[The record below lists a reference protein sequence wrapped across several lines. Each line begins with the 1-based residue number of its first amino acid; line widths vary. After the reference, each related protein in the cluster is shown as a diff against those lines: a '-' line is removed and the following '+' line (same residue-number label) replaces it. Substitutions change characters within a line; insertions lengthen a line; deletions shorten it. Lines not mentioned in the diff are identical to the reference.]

1 MRNKHKDKGYKRAAQ
16 NISGISMRYI
26 LELGKSSSIL
36 IGKFSSLVLF
46 ICFFLVACNEK
57 GYVQR
62 PLSSLE
68 AVNDMANQSFQLDAN
83 KIRQHLYR
91 MAKADR
97 DSLVADARTRRY
109 YRDGGNLL
117 WVDRFGTDTRA
128 DSLLGLD
135 NVSVSQVEFKS
146 HIQFYNGI
154 RTDDIHETII
164 KAAADLISEN
174 TPDYQYL
181 AARLVSLRGIR
192 GEKRDWAIQPSTRPD
207 AARTGRLR
215 WAVKASGP
223 Q

>member
-46 ICFFLVACNEK
+46 ICLFLVTCNEK

-62 PLSSLE
+62 PLPSLE

-128 DSLLGLD
+128 DNLLVYLD
-135 NVSVSQVEFKS
+135 AVENMGFGR
-146 HIQFYNGI
+146 IGF
-154 RTDDIHETII
+154 T
-164 KAAADLISEN
+164 L
-174 TPDYQYL
+174 DYQTSIML
-181 AARLVSLRGIR
+181 ADVSLIRRGDCEINVCR
-192 GEKRDWAIQPSTRPD
+192 CTRRQCHL
-207 AARTGRLR
+207 AFR
-215 WAVKASGP
+215 
-223 Q
+223 